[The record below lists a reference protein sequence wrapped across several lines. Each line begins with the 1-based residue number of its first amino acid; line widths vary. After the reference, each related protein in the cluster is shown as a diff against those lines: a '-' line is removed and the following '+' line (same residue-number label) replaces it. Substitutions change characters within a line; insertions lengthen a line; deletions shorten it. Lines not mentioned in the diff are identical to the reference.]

1 MNYDQNKNT
10 KEYKEWDS
18 ENLDETIKA
27 RNYSIN
33 VIINALREQGFPN
46 RYIRPLIYSDF
57 NLNYNFIDFTVS
69 AGTNA
74 LLPST
79 FEIPRGKVFAFYG
92 FMNLTAGTKVL
103 NYLKHELDIKRS
115 GKIISKT
122 IMPNSP
128 RPLYRA
134 WT

>member
-18 ENLDETIKA
+18 ENLDEIIKA
-27 RNYSIN
+27 RNYSFN

-74 LLPST
+74 FLPST

-92 FMNLTAGTKVL
+92 FMDLTAGTKIL
-103 NYLKHELDIKRS
+103 TYLQLELDMKRS

-122 IMPNSP
+122 MIPSSQ

>member
-33 VIINALREQGFPN
+33 VIINALREQGFHI
-46 RYIRPLIYSDF
+46 YIRPLIYSDF
-57 NLNYNFIDFTVS
+57 NLNYDFIDFTVS
-69 AGTNA
+69 AETNA

-79 FEIPRGKVFAFYG
+79 FEIPRGKSLCILWFYG
-92 FMNLTAGTKVL
+92 LDTWHKG
-103 NYLKHELDIKRS
+103 LKLS
-115 GKIISKT
+115 T
-122 IMPNSP
+122 
-128 RPLYRA
+128 
-134 WT
+134 T